1 MMMEVEKTYKV
12 YMLIFPNGKRYIGM
26 TGKSLEKRFNGG
38 RGYRHC
44 QKVWN
49 AIKKFGWE
57 SVRHEVLLD
66 GLTKQEAEREEIAL
80 IALYN
85 TTENGYN
92 IEHGGNCPGTHS
104 IETRMKI
111 SAANKGKNIA
121 HQPQKNGG
129 GKAKKCEGNSALFSE
144 STTHKKRGRRKANGC
159 GATNTTQE
167 IITQNNSKH
176 GNQSKCAKNI
186 RMAIIRDANALFHGV
201 MAAGMIFLLRCVTRQ
216 SVQTFHLRFYAQRL
230 RPGAWS
236 VGLFG
241 GIMIEK

>member
-1 MMMEVEKTYKV
+1 MMEAERTYKV

-92 IEHGGNCPGTHS
+92 IEHGGNCSGTHS

-111 SAANKGKNIA
+111 SAANKGKKHRTPTAEERRRQSEKMRGELGSFFGKHHTQETRQAQSERMRGNKYNAGNHHTEQFKAWKSRQMREKYSDGNHPRCKRVISWCD
-121 HQPQKNGG
+121 GG
-129 GKAKKCEGNSALFSE
+129 GYDIFTSLRYAAECAGVSPSLLCTAIK
-144 STTHKKRGRRKANGC
+144 TGRVVG
-159 GATNTTQE
+159 G
-167 IITQNNSKH
+167 
-176 GNQSKCAKNI
+176 
-186 RMAIIRDANALFHGV
+186 
-201 MAAGMIFLLRCVTRQ
+201 
-216 SVQTFHLRFYAQRL
+216 SVWGYND
-230 RPGAWS
+230 
-236 VGLFG
+236 
-241 GIMIEK
+241 